1 MSFSRSRFFRK
12 QRMLPWIRLPLLAWA
27 VRNALRHP
35 LDWVLTALGL
45 GCLVAL
51 LGTALLLSEAVS
63 RTSAAIL
70 EAAPDLVVRR
80 VTANRFMSLSVPEA
94 LSAAESIPGVVRA
107 IPRVWG
113 TAALG
118 QTPVT
123 VFSSSPIEGGG
134 DRVALPGL
142 AVLPEMGQALLGP
155 GLSAPEGPSPLTLQ
169 GAVGLTLAVAG
180 MLDGETGVILNDA
193 VILHPADARRLLGLG
208 ENEATDLAIEVFH
221 EGEAQAILPEL
232 AGAFP
237 WPVAVSTRKQA
248 QGAYTAGFARRG
260 SLAAMA
266 GLPALLGLALLTAAT
281 VRSQSGRAADV
292 GLLKALGWTTEDIF
306 YQQILQALVVGLPAA
321 AAGAVL
327 AYGLIL
333 WPGVEW
339 PGRFFFG
346 WESRPPALH
355 LDPGGA
361 GIVLVELA
369 ALVLIPYM
377 TAVLWPAFKSAAA
390 DPVDLIEAN

>member
-1 MSFSRSRFFRK
+1 
-12 QRMLPWIRLPLLAWA
+12 MLPWIRLPLLAWA

-155 GLSAPEGPSPLTLQ
+155 GLSAPEGPSAVTLQ

-266 GLPALLGLALLTAAT
+266 G
-281 VRSQSGRAADV
+281 
-292 GLLKALGWTTEDIF
+292 
-306 YQQILQALVVGLPAA
+306 ALVVGLPAA